1 MDIFFEIL
9 KNNSLET
16 RLKVS
21 NEIAF
26 INLLTELGFRES
38 KSWTPEEDEML
49 GKLCQFA
56 HKHTQHQLEQ
66 IEQWKKD
73 GEPK

>member
-1 MDIFFEIL
+1 MEIFFEL
-9 KNNSLET
+9 LQNNSLET

-26 INLLTELGFRES
+26 ANLLSELGFRNGA
-38 KSWTPEEDEML
+38 WTKEEDEML

-56 HKHTQHQLEQ
+56 DLHTKRQLAE